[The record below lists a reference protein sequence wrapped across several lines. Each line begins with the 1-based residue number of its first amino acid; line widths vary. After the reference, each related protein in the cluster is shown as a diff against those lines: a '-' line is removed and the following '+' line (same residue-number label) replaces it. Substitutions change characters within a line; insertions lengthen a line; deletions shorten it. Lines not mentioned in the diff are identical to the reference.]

1 MSYELDF
8 EAPVAQLTGELE
20 RLQRSDG
27 HEDQIDAI
35 ERDIEQ
41 QLRELYEVRPRGR
54 PSRLP
59 ATGSGPTRSTT
70 RSSCSRISSR
80 PSR

>member
-41 QLRELYEVRPRGR
+41 QLRELYEDLTPWDCPGCPPPAAALHARLREARVHRFRRAPR
-54 PSRLP
+54 
-59 ATGSGPTRSTT
+59 
-70 RSSCSRISSR
+70 
-80 PSR
+80 